1 MGNYIAFEI
10 PNTETSY
17 TYALIQ
23 RSLEQSANYSG
34 LVTQSILNNTYYD
47 ETGTSS
53 HWYRM
58 RFYDDT
64 NEIYT
69 SYSDPFQVEDEF
81 YCTPREVAS
90 FMGRP
95 TFTDSTNP
103 TRYEVEQI
111 IKDMCDQVDEK
122 THNTWRKT
130 RVTNETHD
138 VRIQDRYQGY
148 GAYPYDYST
157 RIALYLKHRDIRPF
171 VAGTNKIEVWDGTS
185 WVDFIT
191 TYTEGRAQDYWI
203 NYERGIIYFVN
214 HYPLRQRSNVRVT
227 YDYGK
232 TSVEGDIRMATI
244 MLTAANI
251 IGGKEDLNVVYPQST
266 MGSVLDTK
274 DRWEKWIEQADKRL
288 NKHEQIISPRYF

>member
-1 MGNYIAFEI
+1 MGNYIAFQI
-10 PNTETSY
+10 PNTETSW
-17 TYALIQ
+17 TCALIEG
-23 RSLEQSANYSG
+23 SVEQSTNYS
-34 LVTQSILNNTYYD
+34 LLTSQNITNNTYFD
-47 ETGTSS
+47 ENGTSFT
-53 HWYRM
+53 WYRI
-58 RFYDDT
+58 RFYDGG
-64 NEIYT
+64 NLVYS
-69 SYSDPFQVEDEF
+69 SYSDPFQSTDEF

-95 TFTDSTNP
+95 AFTDTTNP

-111 IKDMCDQVDEK
+111 IKDVCDQVDEK

-171 VAGTNKIEVWDGTS
+171 VSGTNKIEVWDGST

-244 MLTAANI
+244 LLTAAYI
-251 IGGKEDLNVVYPQST
+251 IGGKEDLNVVYPQNV

>member
-1 MGNYIAFEI
+1 MGNYINFTI
-10 PNTETSY
+10 PNTEASWN
-17 TYALIQ
+17 YAIIE
-23 RSLEQSANYSG
+23 RSILQSASYST
-34 LVTQSILNNTYYD
+34 LTSQIITNNTYYD
-47 ETGTSS
+47 ENGTSS
-53 HWYRM
+53 HWYRL
-58 RFYDDT
+58 RFFDSGNTVYSD
-64 NEIYT
+64 
-69 SYSDPFQVEDEF
+69 YSDPFQADEEY
-81 YCTPREVAS
+81 YCTPRDVAS
-90 FMGRP
+90 FMGRAA
-95 TFTDSTNP
+95 FTDITNP

-111 IKDMCDQVDEK
+111 ISDMCDQVDEK

-171 VAGTNKIEVWDGTS
+171 VSGTNKIEVWDGST
-185 WVDFIT
+185 WIDFIT
-191 TYTEGRAQDYWI
+191 TYTEGRSQDYWI
-203 NYERGIIYFVN
+203 NAERGIIYFVN

-232 TSVEGDIRMATI
+232 TSVDGDIRMATI
-244 MLTAANI
+244 LLTAAYI
-251 IGGKEDLNVVYPQST
+251 IGGKEDLNIVYPQST

-288 NKHEQIISPRYF
+288 LKHEQIISPRYF

>member
-1 MGNYIAFEI
+1 MGNYIAFQI
-10 PNTETSY
+10 PNTETSW
-17 TYALIQ
+17 TCALIEGG
-23 RSLEQSANYSG
+23 LEQSANYS
-34 LVTQSILNNTYYD
+34 LLTSQNITNNTYFD
-47 ETGTSS
+47 SNGTSS
-53 HWYRM
+53 TWYRI
-58 RFYDDT
+58 RFYDEG
-64 NEIYT
+64 NLVYS
-69 SYSDPFQVEDEF
+69 SYSDPFQSADEF

-95 TFTDSTNP
+95 AFTDTTNP

-111 IKDMCDQVDEK
+111 IKDVCDQVDEK

-130 RVTNETHD
+130 RVTNEMHD

-157 RIALYLKHRDIRPF
+157 RIALYLKHHDIRPF
-171 VAGTNKIEVWDGTS
+171 VLGTNKIEVWDGST

-244 MLTAANI
+244 LLTAAYI

-266 MGSVLDTK
+266 MGSVLDTR